1 MVTNLV
7 AVSRSSSSVST
18 EEEVNDLKIKE
29 RLVNFILKHQSM
41 TAFREDQ
48 LAELGVAKIVGVLIF
63 VVIAMALLPTIIT
76 STRSGVNSSTS
87 GGFASASTLL
97 NLVPLFYAIA
107 ILVAVIVWVVHETRG
122 MGEG

>member
-1 MVTNLV
+1 M
-7 AVSRSSSSVST
+7 SRSSSSVST
-18 EEEVNDLKIKE
+18 EEEVSILKINKE
-29 RLVNFILKHQSM
+29 ALIAFILRHQVF
-41 TAFREDQ
+41 TRFTGND

-122 MGEG
+122 MGK